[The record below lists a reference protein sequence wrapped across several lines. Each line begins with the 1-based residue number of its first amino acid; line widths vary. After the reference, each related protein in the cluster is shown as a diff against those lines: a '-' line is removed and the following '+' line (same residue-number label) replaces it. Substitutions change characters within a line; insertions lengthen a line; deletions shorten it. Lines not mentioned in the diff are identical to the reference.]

1 MNLQFDTEL
10 PMFTTTTQ
18 YALRALV
25 AMSSLPHG
33 DVILGRDL
41 SAKSGVPA
49 NYLSKI
55 LLDLKRAGI
64 VTAVRGTGGGY
75 RLNRSADEVRLVEVV
90 SLFDPPRA
98 NPGCLLASEGECSD
112 NNPCAAH
119 ERWCRVRSTYESF
132 LESTTVAEFAKPEKG
147 KDKNADKT

>member
-1 MNLQFDTEL
+1 
-10 PMFTTTTQ
+10 MFTTTTQ

-25 AMSSLPHG
+25 VMSSLPHG

-64 VTAVRGTGGGY
+64 VSAVRGTGGGY
-75 RLNRSADEVRLVEVV
+75 RMSRAADEVKLVEVV

-98 NPGCLLASEGECSD
+98 NPGCLLASQGECSD

-119 ERWCRVRSTYESF
+119 ERWCQVRATYESF
-132 LESTTVAEFAKPEKG
+132 LESTTVAEFAKPERD
-147 KDKNADKT
+147 KDKTENQPAKQNAD